1 MDTTNSNPAPRIPLE
16 LSVEFRKSY
25 ARAADDGTLRNISL
39 TGAFLQ
45 TESRF
50 EKNDK
55 INLTF
60 VVGGRTRKI
69 TAKVVW
75 ATSVGAGV
83 MFQHYNNRDIQIID
97 DLMYFVE
104 NNRSERRDV
113 LDTIF
118 KKVS

>member
-1 MDTTNSNPAPRIPLE
+1 MDTTQSTPSPRIPLE
-16 LSVEFRKSY
+16 LNVEFRRSY
-25 ARAADDGTLRNISL
+25 ARANDDGILRNISL

-45 TESRF
+45 TESHF

-60 VVGGRTRKI
+60 VVSGRTRKI
-69 TAKVVW
+69 SAKVVW
-75 ATSVGAGV
+75 TSPSGAGV
-83 MFQHYNNRDIQIID
+83 MFQHYNNRDVQIID

-104 NNRSERRDV
+104 NSRSERRDV

>member
-1 MDTTNSNPAPRIPLE
+1 MDTAEAPAQRIPLE

-25 ARAADDGTLRNISL
+25 ARAADDGKLRNISL
-39 TGAFLQ
+39 TGAFM
-45 TESRF
+45 EADSSF

-55 INLTF
+55 LNITF
-60 VVGGRTRKI
+60 QVGGRTRRN

-75 ATSVGAGV
+75 TSTHGAGI
-83 MFQHYNNRDIQIID
+83 MFQHTNNRDLQIID
-97 DLMYFVE
+97 DLMYFIE
-104 NNRSERRDV
+104 NSRSSRRDV

>member
-1 MDTTNSNPAPRIPLE
+1 MDTSKTNPATRIPLE

-25 ARAADDGTLRNISL
+25 SRAAAEGTLRNISL
-39 TGAFLQ
+39 TGAFLKS
-45 TESRF
+45 ESPF

-60 VVGGRTRKI
+60 VVGGRTRRI
-69 TAKVVW
+69 TAKVIW
-75 ATSVGAGV
+75 KTSSGAGV
-83 MFQHYNNRDIQIID
+83 MFQHFNNRDLQIID

-104 NNRSERRDV
+104 NSRSERRDV